1 MWGCQEVYDLV
12 LYLNMDADKQYSQW
26 YHSWCKQYQ
35 GPVLCVLLYKLGS
48 HQRRDVQYL
57 TLDVE
62 IDIIYA

>member
-1 MWGCQEVYDLV
+1 
-12 LYLNMDADKQYSQW
+12 MDADKQYSQW